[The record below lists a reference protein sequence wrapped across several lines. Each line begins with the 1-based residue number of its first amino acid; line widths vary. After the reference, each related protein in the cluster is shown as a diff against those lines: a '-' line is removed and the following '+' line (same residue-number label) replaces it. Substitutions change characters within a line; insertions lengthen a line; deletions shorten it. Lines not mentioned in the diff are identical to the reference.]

1 MKSNP
6 EGRSD
11 PFLGSGLSVD
21 RIDREIDRD
30 RVPDPVEIESL
41 SHSYGTGQSS
51 RLVLSDV
58 NLRLRPGELVI
69 LTGPS
74 GSGKTTLL
82 TLIGGLRQVQSGALR
97 VLGRNLAGLT
107 ESELVSFRRN
117 VGFIFQHHNL
127 FESLTA
133 FQNVRMALELK
144 PMTEE
149 ELNKRATQVL
159 QRVGLEKQID
169 QLPKTLSGGQGQRV
183 AIARALA
190 NKPKLILADE
200 PTASLDRVSGEK
212 VLELLHELTTD
223 GDPSTVIL
231 VTHDQRLI
239 DNADRIVNLVD
250 GKISSNVIVQQA
262 VQICQFLNR
271 CEIFDELEL
280 DVLTEIAETMEMEH
294 FPKGSTIIRQGDEG
308 DRFFLIFEGSVDV
321 LRDHDKVA
329 TLKGGDFF
337 GEAALVTGEPR
348 NATIVCSRPV
358 SVCSLS
364 KDEFQAVLKRSTN
377 FRDHVR
383 RILFQRR

>member
-1 MKSNP
+1 MKNNLENSSEP
-6 EGRSD
+6 VFGSALSMGRRD
-11 PFLGSGLSVD
+11 N
-21 RIDREIDRD
+21 D
-30 RVPDPVEIESL
+30 RVADTVAIQNL
-41 SHSYGTGQSS
+41 SHAYGHGQSS
-51 RLVLSDV
+51 RQVLSGV
-58 NLRLRPGELVI
+58 NLRLKPGELVI

-82 TLIGGLRQVQSGALR
+82 TLIGGLRQVQNGALK
-97 VLGRNLAGLT
+97 VLDRDLAGLT
-107 ESELVSFRRN
+107 ESELVCFRRN

-133 FQNVRMALELK
+133 YQNVRMALELN
-144 PMTEE
+144 PIAEE
-149 ELNKRATQVL
+149 ELKRRATNVL
-159 QRVGLEKQID
+159 QRVGLGEHID

-223 GDPSTVIL
+223 REPSTVIL
-231 VTHDQRLI
+231 VTHDRRLI

-250 GKISSNVIVQQA
+250 GQISSDVMVQQA
-262 VQICQFLNR
+262 VQICQFLSR
-271 CEIFDELEL
+271 CKIFDELEL
-280 DVLTEIAETMEMEH
+280 DVLTEIAETMELEN
-294 FPKGSTIIRQGDEG
+294 FPEGSTIIRQGDQG
-308 DRFFLIFEGSVDV
+308 DKFFLIFEGVVDV
-321 LRDHDKVA
+321 LRDDELVA
-329 TLKGGDFF
+329 TLKEGDFF

-348 NATIVCSRPV
+348 NATIVCSHPV
-358 SVCSLS
+358 SLCSL
-364 KDEFQAVLKRSTN
+364 KKNEFQAILKRSTN